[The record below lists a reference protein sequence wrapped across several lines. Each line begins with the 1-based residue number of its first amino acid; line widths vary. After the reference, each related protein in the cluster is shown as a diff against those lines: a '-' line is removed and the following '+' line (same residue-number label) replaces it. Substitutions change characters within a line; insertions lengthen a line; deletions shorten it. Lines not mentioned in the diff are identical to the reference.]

1 MRVGFGV
8 LGPVVA
14 WDADGHA
21 IALKGPRHRAVLAR
35 LIVARRRVVPVS
47 RLVDDLWTEPP
58 PAAVGAVRTFVAALR
73 RALEPQRPPRTPARL
88 LVTEGPGYALRADVD
103 TVDAWRF
110 EQDVSAAAT
119 LPPDGAL
126 PRLEQALSRW
136 RGPAY
141 AEFADE
147 DWARGE
153 RSRLAELRLHA
164 VERQAEARLAL
175 GRAAEA
181 VPDLEAH
188 LAEHPWREGAWRAL
202 ALALYRTGRQGDAL
216 AVLRRA
222 RTLLVEQLGVDP
234 GPELRRLETDIL
246 GQAPHL
252 DPATARG
259 GAAAQVWAEAA
270 AAYDR
275 TVASGARTRLESTVG
290 LLRDLSMTGGGGLR
304 TARQQRV
311 AAVAAAE
318 ELGDP
323 ELTARVI
330 GSYDVPAIWT
340 RLDDPEQAASI
351 VAAAERTL
359 AALAAGLGAPDDR
372 APAVEPPDHGA
383 PGHGAPA
390 HQTPGPEALGHGAPA
405 HETPGPEAPG
415 RGAPNHAATGHEAPA
430 HEAPGPEAPGHEA
443 PGQGGPSHEAPAHE
457 TPGPEAP
464 GQGAPNHAAPDHAAT
479 GHGAPSHG
487 APGPKAPGHE
497 PPGQGGPSHAA
508 TGHGAPDHEATGRG
522 ASRHEAPGHE
532 GPAHEAPGRGT
543 LGHGAPERAVTGHE
557 LPSRR
562 TSGYAAVARGSSVP
576 GGDLDAPDHS
586 TLSTLRHAPRGEAA
600 PRHEAVRARLLATIA
615 VESRGGRS
623 ERGRQ
628 AARQAEEIARR
639 LDDPALLAFALNGVF
654 MQTFDRAGLA
664 PRRDATG
671 AELIALSERHG
682 LVAFEVLGHLIRL
695 QARSALADFAS
706 ADRHATAADRL
717 GERHERPLVSV
728 FTEWYRALRLAATG
742 QSVEAEAAYRDAA
755 TRLDGAGMPGL
766 AHGLL
771 PLALLCLRV
780 EQGRPAPTDADLDWG
795 PYAPWARPLV
805 MLAQDHRTEA
815 AAALRT
821 VPEPP
826 RDLLLEALW
835 CLTGRAAIAVGDR
848 ETMARARAALA
859 PAAAELAG
867 AGSGLLTLGPVS
879 RHLADL
885 TDALR

>member
-1 MRVGFGV
+1 MSIRSARYRDRMRVGFGV

-14 WDADGHA
+14 WDADADGRA

-47 RLVDDLWTEPP
+47 RLIEDLWTEPP
-58 PAAVGAVRTFVAALR
+58 PGAVGAVRTFVAALR

-88 LVTEGPGYALRADVD
+88 LVTEGPGYALRADPD
-103 TVDAWRF
+103 AVDAWRF
-110 EQDVSAAAT
+110 EQDVADAAT

-126 PRLEQALSRW
+126 PRLEEALGRW

-147 DWARGE
+147 GWARGE

-252 DPATARG
+252 DPTAARG
-259 GAAAQVWAEAA
+259 GAAAQVWADAT

-275 TVASGARTRLESTVG
+275 TVASGARARLESTVG
-290 LLRDLSMTGGGGLR
+290 LLRDLSMTGGGGLL

-330 GSYDVPAIWT
+330 GAYDVPAIWT

-351 VAAAERTL
+351 VRAAERTL
-359 AALAAGLGAPDDR
+359 AALAADFPADPGAS
-372 APAVEPPDHGA
+372 DHG
-383 PGHGAPA
+383 P
-390 HQTPGPEALGHGAPA
+390 
-405 HETPGPEAPG
+405 
-415 RGAPNHAATGHEAPA
+415 
-430 HEAPGPEAPGHEA
+430 PGHEA
-443 PGQGGPSHEAPAHE
+443 PGDRVPRDRVPRDGSISPGAPSHEAPREGPTGPGAPGHRLRGHKGSGHD
-457 TPGPEAP
+457 TPGSWPV
-464 GQGAPNHAAPDHAAT
+464 
-479 GHGAPSHG
+479 GHGAM
-487 APGPKAPGHE
+487 
-497 PPGQGGPSHAA
+497 
-508 TGHGAPDHEATGRG
+508 
-522 ASRHEAPGHE
+522 
-532 GPAHEAPGRGT
+532 
-543 LGHGAPERAVTGHE
+543 
-557 LPSRR
+557 
-562 TSGYAAVARGSSVP
+562 
-576 GGDLDAPDHS
+576 
-586 TLSTLRHAPRGEAA
+586 
-600 PRHEAVRARLLATIA
+600 RARLLATIA

-639 LDDPALLAFALNGVF
+639 LDDPGVLAFALNGVF
-654 MQTFDRAGLA
+654 MQSFERAGLA

-671 AELIALSERHG
+671 AELIALSARHG
-682 LVAFEVLGHLIRL
+682 LVPFEVLGHLIRV
-695 QARSALADFAS
+695 QARSALGDFAA
-706 ADRHATAADRL
+706 ADRHAAAAERL
-717 GERHERPLVSV
+717 GERHERPLVGV
-728 FTEWYRALRLAATG
+728 FTAWYRALRLAAAG
-742 QSVEAEAAYRDAA
+742 PADEAAVEAAYRNAA
-755 TRLDGAGMPGL
+755 ARLDGAGMPGL
-766 AHGLL
+766 EHGLL

-780 EQGRPAPTDADLDWG
+780 ERGRPAPTDADLGWG

-805 MLAQDHRTEA
+805 LLAQDRRAEA

-848 ETMARARAALA
+848 ETIARAHAALT

-879 RHLADL
+879 RHLTDL
-885 TDALR
+885 AEALR

>member
-14 WDADGHA
+14 WDTDADGRA

-47 RLVDDLWTEPP
+47 RLVEDLWTAPP
-58 PAAVGAVRTFVAALR
+58 PGAVGAVRTFVAALR
-73 RALEPQRPPRTPARL
+73 RALEPDRPPRAPARL
-88 LVTEGPGYALRADVD
+88 LVTEGPGYALRADAD
-103 TVDAWRF
+103 AVDAWRF
-110 EQDVSAAAT
+110 EQDVAAAAT

-126 PRLEQALSRW
+126 PRLEEALGRW

-147 DWARGE
+147 GWARGE

-222 RTLLVEQLGVDP
+222 RTLLVEQLGLDP
-234 GPELRRLETDIL
+234 GPELRRLESDIL
-246 GQAPHL
+246 AQAPHL
-252 DPATARG
+252 APATARG
-259 GAAAQVWAEAA
+259 GGAAQVWADAA

-290 LLRDLSMTGGGGLR
+290 LLRDLSMTGGGGLL
-304 TARQQRV
+304 TARRQRV

-330 GSYDVPAIWT
+330 GAYDVPAIWT
-340 RLDDPEQAASI
+340 RLDDPEQAATI

-359 AALAAGLGAPDDR
+359 AALAAGPGAPDDGL
-372 APAVEPPDHGA
+372 PGVEPPDHGEPSGQETDQESADHEASGHEA
-383 PGHGAPA
+383 PHHREPDHTAPDHKPTGHG
-390 HQTPGPEALGHGAPA
+390 TPGPGTSERVVTGH
-405 HETPGPEAPG
+405 EAPG
-415 RGAPNHAATGHEAPA
+415 RGATAY
-430 HEAPGPEAPGHEA
+430 EAPGRVARGHA
-443 PGQGGPSHEAPAHE
+443 
-457 TPGPEAP
+457 
-464 GQGAPNHAAPDHAAT
+464 DT
-479 GHGAPSHG
+479 GHGAPRRGASSPGVGGREVTGRWVSGREAVGRGSSAPGGDGRG
-487 APGPKAPGHE
+487 APGH
-497 PPGQGGPSHAA
+497 S
-508 TGHGAPDHEATGRG
+508 TF
-522 ASRHEAPGHE
+522 
-532 GPAHEAPGRGT
+532 GRGT
-543 LGHGAPERAVTGHE
+543 A
-557 LPSRR
+557 
-562 TSGYAAVARGSSVP
+562 
-576 GGDLDAPDHS
+576 
-586 TLSTLRHAPRGEAA
+586 GEAA
-600 PRHEAVRARLLATIA
+600 TRHDAIRARLLATVA
-615 VESRGGRS
+615 VESRGGHS
-623 ERGRQ
+623 GRGRQ

-654 MQTFDRAGLA
+654 MQSFDRAGLA

-671 AELIALSERHG
+671 AELIALSARHG
-682 LVAFEVLGHLIRL
+682 LVAFEMLGHLIRL

-706 ADRHATAADRL
+706 ADRHAAAAERL
-717 GERHERPLVSV
+717 GERHERPLVRV

-742 QSVEAEAAYRDAA
+742 RADEAEAAYRDAA
-755 TRLDGAGMPGL
+755 TRLDDAGMPGL
-766 AHGLL
+766 ERGLL

-780 EQGRPAPTDADLDWG
+780 GRGRPAPTDPELDWG

-805 MLAQDHRTEA
+805 LLARDRRAEA

-835 CLTGRAAIAVGDR
+835 CLTGRAAIALGDR
-848 ETMARARAALA
+848 ETMARARTALA

-885 TDALR
+885 GG

>member
-14 WDADGHA
+14 WDTDADGRA
-21 IALKGPRHRAVLAR
+21 IALKGPRHRGVLAR

-47 RLVDDLWTEPP
+47 RLVEDLWTAPP
-58 PAAVGAVRTFVAALR
+58 PGAVGAVRTFVAALR
-73 RALEPQRPPRTPARL
+73 RALEPDRPPRAPARL
-88 LVTEGPGYALRADVD
+88 LVTEGPGYALRADAD
-103 TVDAWRF
+103 AVDAWRF
-110 EQDVSAAAT
+110 EQDVAAAAT

-126 PRLEQALSRW
+126 PRLEEALGRW

-147 DWARGE
+147 GWARGE

-222 RTLLVEQLGVDP
+222 RTLLVEQLGLDP
-234 GPELRRLETDIL
+234 GPELRRLESDIL
-246 GQAPHL
+246 AQAPHL
-252 DPATARG
+252 APATARG
-259 GAAAQVWAEAA
+259 GGAAQVWADAA

-290 LLRDLSMTGGGGLR
+290 LLRDLSMTGGGGLL
-304 TARQQRV
+304 TARRQRV

-330 GSYDVPAIWT
+330 GAYDVPAIWT
-340 RLDDPEQAASI
+340 RLDDPEQAATI

-359 AALAAGLGAPDDR
+359 AALAAGPGAPDDGL
-372 APAVEPPDHGA
+372 PGVEPPDHGEPSCQETDQESANHEASGHEA
-383 PGHGAPA
+383 PHHREPDHTAPDHKPTGHGTPGPGTSEPEAPRHKAPGHEASGHGAPHREEPGHMA
-390 HQTPGPEALGHGAPA
+390 PGHEPTGHGTPGPRASEPEASGHKAPG
-405 HETPGPEAPG
+405 HETTGHEAPG
-415 RGAPNHAATGHEAPA
+415 RGATAY
-430 HEAPGPEAPGHEA
+430 EAPGRVAPGHA
-443 PGQGGPSHEAPAHE
+443 
-457 TPGPEAP
+457 
-464 GQGAPNHAAPDHAAT
+464 DT
-479 GHGAPSHG
+479 GHGAPRRGASGHGVGGREVTGRWASGREAVGRGSSAPGGDGRG
-487 APGPKAPGHE
+487 APGH
-497 PPGQGGPSHAA
+497 S
-508 TGHGAPDHEATGRG
+508 TF
-522 ASRHEAPGHE
+522 
-532 GPAHEAPGRGT
+532 GRGT
-543 LGHGAPERAVTGHE
+543 A
-557 LPSRR
+557 
-562 TSGYAAVARGSSVP
+562 
-576 GGDLDAPDHS
+576 
-586 TLSTLRHAPRGEAA
+586 GEAA
-600 PRHEAVRARLLATIA
+600 TRHDAIRARLLATVA
-615 VESRGGRS
+615 VESRGGHS
-623 ERGRQ
+623 GRGRQ

-654 MQTFDRAGLA
+654 MQSFDRAGLA

-671 AELIALSERHG
+671 AELIALSARHG

-706 ADRHATAADRL
+706 ADRHAAAAERL
-717 GERHERPLVSV
+717 GERHERPLVRV

-742 QSVEAEAAYRDAA
+742 RADEAEAAYRDAA

-766 AHGLL
+766 ERGLL

-780 EQGRPAPTDADLDWG
+780 GRGRPAPTDPDLDWG

-805 MLAQDHRTEA
+805 LLARDHRAEA

-835 CLTGRAAIAVGDR
+835 CLTGRAAVALGDR
-848 ETMARARAALA
+848 ETMARARTALA

-885 TDALR
+885 GG

>member
-14 WDADGHA
+14 WDADADGRA

-35 LIVARRRVVPVS
+35 LIIARRRVVPVS
-47 RLVDDLWTEPP
+47 RLIEDLWTEPP
-58 PAAVGAVRTFVAALR
+58 PGAVGAVRTFVAALR

-88 LVTEGPGYALRADVD
+88 LVTEGPGYALRADPD
-103 TVDAWRF
+103 AVDAWRF
-110 EQDVSAAAT
+110 EQDVAAATT

-126 PRLEQALSRW
+126 PRLEKALSRW

-147 DWARGE
+147 GWARGE
-153 RSRLAELRLHA
+153 RSRLAELRLHT

-222 RTLLVEQLGVDP
+222 RALLVEQLGVDP

-252 DPATARG
+252 DPAAARG
-259 GAAAQVWAEAA
+259 GAAAQVWADAT

-275 TVASGARTRLESTVG
+275 TVASGARTRLESTAA
-290 LLRDLSMTGGGGLR
+290 LLRDLSMTGGGGLL

-330 GSYDVPAIWT
+330 GAYDVPAIWT

-359 AALAAGLGAPDDR
+359 TALAAG
-372 APAVEPPDHGA
+372 
-383 PGHGAPA
+383 
-390 HQTPGPEALGHGAPA
+390 
-405 HETPGPEAPG
+405 
-415 RGAPNHAATGHEAPA
+415 
-430 HEAPGPEAPGHEA
+430 
-443 PGQGGPSHEAPAHE
+443 
-457 TPGPEAP
+457 
-464 GQGAPNHAAPDHAAT
+464 
-479 GHGAPSHG
+479 
-487 APGPKAPGHE
+487 
-497 PPGQGGPSHAA
+497 
-508 TGHGAPDHEATGRG
+508 
-522 ASRHEAPGHE
+522 
-532 GPAHEAPGRGT
+532 
-543 LGHGAPERAVTGHE
+543 
-557 LPSRR
+557 
-562 TSGYAAVARGSSVP
+562 SGP
-576 GGDLDAPDHS
+576 GGHDAI
-586 TLSTLRHAPRGEAA
+586 
-600 PRHEAVRARLLATIA
+600 RARLLATIA

-639 LDDPALLAFALNGVF
+639 LDDPGLLAFALNGVF
-654 MQTFDRAGLA
+654 MQSFERAGLA

-671 AELIALSERHG
+671 AELIALAARHG

-695 QARSALADFAS
+695 QARSALGDFAA
-706 ADRHATAADRL
+706 ADRHAAAAERL
-717 GERHERPLVSV
+717 GERHERPLVGV
-728 FTEWYRALRLAATG
+728 FTAWYRALRLAATG
-742 QSVEAEAAYRDAA
+742 RADEAADGAVVQAADEAVVEAAYRDAA
-755 TRLDGAGMPGL
+755 ARLDGSGMPGL
-766 AHGLL
+766 ERGLP

-780 EQGRPAPTDADLDWG
+780 ERGRPAPTGADLDWG
-795 PYAPWARPLV
+795 PYGPWARPLV
-805 MLAQDHRTEA
+805 LLAQDRRAEA
-815 AAALRT
+815 AAALRK

-835 CLTGRAAIAVGDR
+835 CLTGRAAIAIGDR
-848 ETMARARAALA
+848 ETIARAHTALA

-885 TDALR
+885 AEALR

>member
-14 WDADGHA
+14 WDTDADGRA

-47 RLVDDLWTEPP
+47 RLVEDLWTAPP
-58 PAAVGAVRTFVAALR
+58 PGAVGAVRTFVAALR
-73 RALEPQRPPRTPARL
+73 RALEPNRPPRAPARL
-88 LVTEGPGYALRADVD
+88 LVTEGPGYALRADAD
-103 TVDAWRF
+103 AVDAWRF
-110 EQDVSAAAT
+110 EQDVAAAAT

-126 PRLEQALSRW
+126 SRLEEALGRW

-147 DWARGE
+147 GWSRGE

-222 RTLLVEQLGVDP
+222 RTLLVEQLGLDP
-234 GPELRRLETDIL
+234 GPELRRLESDIL
-246 GQAPHL
+246 AQAPHL
-252 DPATARG
+252 APATARG
-259 GAAAQVWAEAA
+259 GGAAQVWADAA

-290 LLRDLSMTGGGGLR
+290 LLRDLSMTGGGGLL
-304 TARQQRV
+304 TARRQRV

-330 GSYDVPAIWT
+330 GAYDVPAIWT
-340 RLDDPEQAASI
+340 RLDDPEQAATI

-359 AALAAGLGAPDDR
+359 AALAAGPGAPDDGL
-372 APAVEPPDHGA
+372 PGVEPPDHGEPSGQETDQESANHEA
-383 PGHGAPA
+383 PGHETTGHEAPHHKEPDHA
-390 HQTPGPEALGHGAPA
+390 GHETTGHGTPGPGTSEPEAPGHKAPS
-405 HETPGPEAPG
+405 HEAPG
-415 RGAPNHAATGHEAPA
+415 RGATAY
-430 HEAPGPEAPGHEA
+430 EAPGRVAPGHA
-443 PGQGGPSHEAPAHE
+443 
-457 TPGPEAP
+457 
-464 GQGAPNHAAPDHAAT
+464 DT
-479 GHGAPSHG
+479 GHGAPRRGASGHGVGGREVTGWWASGREAVGQGSSAPGGDGRG
-487 APGPKAPGHE
+487 APGH
-497 PPGQGGPSHAA
+497 S
-508 TGHGAPDHEATGRG
+508 TF
-522 ASRHEAPGHE
+522 
-532 GPAHEAPGRGT
+532 GRGT
-543 LGHGAPERAVTGHE
+543 A
-557 LPSRR
+557 
-562 TSGYAAVARGSSVP
+562 
-576 GGDLDAPDHS
+576 D
-586 TLSTLRHAPRGEAA
+586 EAA
-600 PRHEAVRARLLATIA
+600 TRHDAIRARLLATVA
-615 VESRGGRS
+615 VESRGGHS
-623 ERGRQ
+623 GRGRQ

-654 MQTFDRAGLA
+654 MQSFDRAGLA

-671 AELIALSERHG
+671 AELIALSARHG

-706 ADRHATAADRL
+706 ADRHAAAAERL
-717 GERHERPLVSV
+717 GERHERPLVRV

-742 QSVEAEAAYRDAA
+742 RADEAEAAYRDAA

-766 AHGLL
+766 ERGLL

-780 EQGRPAPTDADLDWG
+780 ERGRPAPTDPDLDWG

-805 MLAQDHRTEA
+805 LLARDRRAEA

-835 CLTGRAAIAVGDR
+835 CLTGRAAIALGDR
-848 ETMARARAALA
+848 ETMARARTALA

-885 TDALR
+885 GG

>member
-14 WDADGHA
+14 WDTDADGRA

-47 RLVDDLWTEPP
+47 RLVEDLWTAPP
-58 PAAVGAVRTFVAALR
+58 PGAVGAVRTFVAALR
-73 RALEPQRPPRTPARL
+73 RALEPDRPPRAPARL
-88 LVTEGPGYALRADVD
+88 LVTEGPGYALRADAD
-103 TVDAWRF
+103 AVDAWRF
-110 EQDVSAAAT
+110 EQDVAAAAT

-126 PRLEQALSRW
+126 PRLEEALGRW

-147 DWARGE
+147 GWARGE

-222 RTLLVEQLGVDP
+222 RTLLVEQLGLDP
-234 GPELRRLETDIL
+234 GPELRRLESDIL
-246 GQAPHL
+246 AQAPHL
-252 DPATARG
+252 APATARG
-259 GAAAQVWAEAA
+259 GGAAQVWADAA

-290 LLRDLSMTGGGGLR
+290 LLRDLSMTGGGGLL
-304 TARQQRV
+304 TARRQRV

-330 GSYDVPAIWT
+330 GAYDVPAIWT
-340 RLDDPEQAASI
+340 RLDDPEQAATI

-359 AALAAGLGAPDDR
+359 AALAAGLEAPDDR
-372 APAVEPPDHGA
+372 LPGVEPPDHGEPSGQTPDQESADHEASGHEA
-383 PGHGAPA
+383 PHHREPDHTAPDHEPTGHG
-390 HQTPGPEALGHGAPA
+390 TPDPGPSEPEVTGRWASGPEAVGRGSSAP
-405 HETPGPEAPG
+405 GGDG
-415 RGAPNHAATGHEAPA
+415 RGAPGH
-430 HEAPGPEAPGHEA
+430 
-443 PGQGGPSHEAPAHE
+443 S
-457 TPGPEAP
+457 TF
-464 GQGAPNHAAPDHAAT
+464 
-479 GHGAPSHG
+479 
-487 APGPKAPGHE
+487 
-497 PPGQGGPSHAA
+497 
-508 TGHGAPDHEATGRG
+508 
-522 ASRHEAPGHE
+522 
-532 GPAHEAPGRGT
+532 GRGT
-543 LGHGAPERAVTGHE
+543 AGDAVTRH
-557 LPSRR
+557 
-562 TSGYAAVARGSSVP
+562 
-576 GGDLDAPDHS
+576 DAI
-586 TLSTLRHAPRGEAA
+586 
-600 PRHEAVRARLLATIA
+600 RARLLATVA
-615 VESRGGRS
+615 VESRGGHS
-623 ERGRQ
+623 GRGRQ

-654 MQTFDRAGLA
+654 MQSFDRAGLA
-664 PRRDATG
+664 PRRDAIG
-671 AELIALSERHG
+671 AELIALSARHG

-706 ADRHATAADRL
+706 ADRHAAAAERL
-717 GERHERPLVSV
+717 GERHERPLVRV

-742 QSVEAEAAYRDAA
+742 RADEAEAAYRDAA

-766 AHGLL
+766 ERGLL

-780 EQGRPAPTDADLDWG
+780 ERGRPAPTDPELDWG

-805 MLAQDHRTEA
+805 LLARDRRAEA

-835 CLTGRAAIAVGDR
+835 CLTGRAAVALGDR
-848 ETMARARAALA
+848 ETMARARTALA

-885 TDALR
+885 GG

>member
-47 RLVDDLWTEPP
+47 QLVDDLWTEPP

-742 QSVEAEAAYRDAA
+742 QAAEAEAAYRDAA

>member
-1 MRVGFGV
+1 MRVWFGV

-14 WDADGHA
+14 RDAEGNA

-47 RLVDDLWTEPP
+47 RLVEDLWAEPP
-58 PAAVGAVRTFVAALR
+58 PGAVGAVRTFVAALR
-73 RALEPQRPPRTPARL
+73 RALEPQRPPRAPSRL
-88 LVTEGPGYALRADVD
+88 LVTEGPGYALRAGTD

-110 EQDVSAAAT
+110 EQDVAAAAT
-119 LPPDGAL
+119 LPPDEASARLAEAL
-126 PRLEQALSRW
+126 GRW

-175 GRAAEA
+175 GLAAEA

-188 LAEHPWREGAWRAL
+188 LAEHPWREGAWRVL

-222 RTLLVEQLGVDP
+222 RTLLVEELGVDP

-252 DPATARG
+252 DPGPAPG
-259 GAAAQVWAEAA
+259 GAAARVWAEAT

-330 GSYDVPAIWT
+330 GAYDVPAIWT
-340 RLDDPEQAASI
+340 RLDDPEQAARV
-351 VAAAERTL
+351 VAAAERTV
-359 AALAAGLGAPDDR
+359 AALP
-372 APAVEPPDHGA
+372 
-383 PGHGAPA
+383 
-390 HQTPGPEALGHGAPA
+390 
-405 HETPGPEAPG
+405 PG
-415 RGAPNHAATGHEAPA
+415 RH
-430 HEAPGPEAPGHEA
+430 
-443 PGQGGPSHEAPAHE
+443 
-457 TPGPEAP
+457 
-464 GQGAPNHAAPDHAAT
+464 D
-479 GHGAPSHG
+479 
-487 APGPKAPGHE
+487 
-497 PPGQGGPSHAA
+497 
-508 TGHGAPDHEATGRG
+508 
-522 ASRHEAPGHE
+522 
-532 GPAHEAPGRGT
+532 
-543 LGHGAPERAVTGHE
+543 
-557 LPSRR
+557 
-562 TSGYAAVARGSSVP
+562 
-576 GGDLDAPDHS
+576 
-586 TLSTLRHAPRGEAA
+586 
-600 PRHEAVRARLLATIA
+600 AVRARLLATIA

-623 ERGRQ
+623 PRGGQ
-628 AARQAEEIARR
+628 AAREAEEIARR

-654 MQTFDRAGLA
+654 IQTFDRAGLA
-664 PRRDATG
+664 SRRDATG
-671 AELIALSERHG
+671 AELIALSARHG
-682 LVAFEVLGHLIRL
+682 LVTFEVLGHLIRL
-695 QARSALADFAS
+695 QARSGLADFAS
-706 ADRHATAADRL
+706 ADRHAAAADRL
-717 GERHERPLVSV
+717 GERHERPLVEV
-728 FTEWYRALRLAATG
+728 FTAWYRALRLAATG
-742 QSVEAEAAYRDAA
+742 RTAEAEAEAAYRDAA

-766 AHGLL
+766 EHGLL

-780 EQGRPAPTDADLDWG
+780 AQGRPAPTGADLDWG

-805 MLAQDHRTEA
+805 LLAQGRRAEA
-815 AAALRT
+815 GAALRT
-821 VPEPP
+821 VPDPP

-835 CLTGRAAIAVGDR
+835 CLTGQAAIALGDR
-848 ETMARARAALA
+848 ETMARARTALA
-859 PAAAELAG
+859 PAAGELAG

-885 TDALR
+885 TEALR